1 MKWMMQIFLPHG
13 WVLLHSSLE
22 FLNVQTL
29 GFLSNEPYIMMEF
42 FSLCNYLLCIDAI
55 ICLILQGV
63 DYLKYDNCFN
73 LGIKPEKRY
82 N

>member
-1 MKWMMQIFLPHG
+1 MFKL
-13 WVLLHSSLE
+13 
-22 FLNVQTL
+22 QTL

-42 FSLCNYLLCIDAI
+42 FSLCNYLLYI